1 MKQCIQCLETKPLT
15 SFHKNKLGRD
25 GYVIRCNTCTAFNRI
40 QRLNGIYMSEE
51 DRLELIKQARSKGL
65 ETDRKRSNEL
75 LTDIGYDI
83 QSELSVYEQFLIKHN
98 LVI

>member
-25 GYVIRCNTCTAFNRI
+25 GYVIRCNTCTAFNRVN
-40 QRLNGIYMSEE
+40 RLNGIYMDKEE
-51 DRLELIKQARSKGL
+51 RLVIIRQARSKGL

-75 LTDIGYDI
+75 LTDIGYDVEG
-83 QSELSVYEQFLIKHN
+83 ELSIHQQFLQKYN
-98 LVI
+98 LT